1 MANTLAKEI
10 GEFLDNS
17 IGGGLYCTERRKIDE
32 WALAKRL
39 EDRGYCSEPYFEYEK
54 ALMCPINKRQERY
67 CGITQCKSHNFC
79 MLLRRE
85 GYIK

>member
-17 IGGGLYCTERRKIDE
+17 IGCGYYCRERYKIDEHALAAKLENKGYCTE
-32 WALAKRL
+32 
-39 EDRGYCSEPYFEYEK
+39 PYLEYER
-54 ALMCPINKRQERY
+54 ALCCPINKRREADCRMAS
-67 CGITQCKSHNFC
+67 CKSYDFC
-79 MLLRRE
+79 RLLRKE

>member
-17 IGGGLYCTERRKIDE
+17 IGCGYYCKERRKIDE
-32 WALAKRL
+32 WTLAERL
-39 EDRGYCSEPYFEYEK
+39 ESKGYCTEPYFKYEQ
-54 ALMCPINKRQERY
+54 ALCCPINKRREADCRMTLCESY
-67 CGITQCKSHNFC
+67 KFC